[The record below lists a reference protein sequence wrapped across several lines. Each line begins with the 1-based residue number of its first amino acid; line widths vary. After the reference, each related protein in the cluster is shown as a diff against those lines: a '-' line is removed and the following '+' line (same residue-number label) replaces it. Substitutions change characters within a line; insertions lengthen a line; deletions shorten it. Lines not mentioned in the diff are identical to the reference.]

1 MQELSEYNPADYYSD
16 ERIEIDDEDV
26 LGIGE
31 EPDDESKSG

>member
-16 ERIEIDDEDV
+16 EHIEIDDEDV

-31 EPDDESKSG
+31 EADNESESG